1 MGLAGLA
8 WFAVPLAVIWMSLGL
23 WLGYTQAKRNE
34 SATSNLK
41 L

>member
-8 WFAVPLAVIWMSLGL
+8 WFAVPLALVWMSLGL
-23 WLGYTQAKRNE
+23 WLGYAQAKRNE
-34 SATSNLK
+34 SVAPDLK